1 MAYSNGGDTTNFHI
15 LYWKDSLFS
24 GIYLVRGLAL
34 MAKSIQA
41 LCPKQKKK
49 IRESCFT
56 LLENQLCINMKLNMN
71 TKQEQPWTWAQH
83 CWVGAFIWA
92 KCLAGSNFP
101 KSKPRWTHNSNKENK
116 CNSFFQVIA
125 SVQLNCE
132 YVWED
137 QMIAAP
143 HSFPGCTLTWPCL
156 PAPERWWW
164 SKPQR
169 YWQRRRG
176 KPQSRPHKR
185 WMSPCGSLGLDPG
198 LHKWHPQSAWGPWN
212 TGMH

>member
-1 MAYSNGGDTTNFHI
+1 MEGTRQTSTSCTGRTAYS
-15 LYWKDSLFS
+15 
-24 GIYLVRGLAL
+24 LAYIWSE
-34 MAKSIQA
+34 AWHWWQSQYRPSVQNRIKN
-41 LCPKQKKK
+41 
-49 IRESCFT
+49 T
-56 LLENQLCINMKLNMN
+56 LIPFY
-71 TKQEQPWTWAQH
+71 TAW
-83 CWVGAFIWA
+83 
-92 KCLAGSNFP
+92 
-101 KSKPRWTHNSNKENK
+101 KSK
-116 CNSFFQVIA
+116 VMYA
-125 SVQLNCE
+125 SH
-132 YVWED
+132 VWED

-156 PAPERWWW
+156 PVPERWWW

-198 LHKWHPQSAWGPWN
+198 LRKWHPQSAWGPWN